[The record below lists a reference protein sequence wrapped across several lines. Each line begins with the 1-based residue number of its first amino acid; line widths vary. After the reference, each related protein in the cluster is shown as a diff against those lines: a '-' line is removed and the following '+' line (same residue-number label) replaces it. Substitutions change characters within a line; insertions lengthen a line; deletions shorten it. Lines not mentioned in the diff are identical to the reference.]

1 LIFLTICATPL
12 LSQSQAKAGAA
23 GNREPVT
30 ITIQGLRDENAE
42 KSCLRAINRHRHYPL
57 AFAEK
62 GDGDYQIFIEKKRPG
77 YQVRVEKRGTVL
89 RTGRALHD
97 FEVCIAAAAV
107 AREAIADE

>member
-1 LIFLTICATPL
+1 M
-12 LSQSQAKAGAA
+12 
-23 GNREPVT
+23 
-30 ITIQGLRDENAE
+30 QGLRDEKVE
-42 KSCLRAINRHRHYPL
+42 KSCLRAINRHRQYPL

-62 GDGDYQIFIEKKRPG
+62 GEGDFQIVFEKKHPG

-107 AREAIADE
+107 ARDAIADE